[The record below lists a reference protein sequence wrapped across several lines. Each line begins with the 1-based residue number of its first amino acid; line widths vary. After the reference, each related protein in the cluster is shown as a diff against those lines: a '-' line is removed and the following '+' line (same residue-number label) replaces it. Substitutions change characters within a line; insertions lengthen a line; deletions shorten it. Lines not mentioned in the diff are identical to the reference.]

1 MTTRTE
7 KRIRYLFIVVSIQRY
22 PLSDETSTIV
32 PVPTSG
38 TIPVEESEGTRWA
51 FHSPSMPF
59 NQRVRL
65 SHDGLL
71 SAGQHSDARFAL
83 GNRDI
88 ATHTMGKDGFHTSL
102 RDRSLLPRCPNHH
115 TLGY

>member
-1 MTTRTE
+1 VTTRTE
-7 KRIRYLFIVVSIQRY
+7 KRIRYLFIIVPIQRY
-22 PLSDETSTIV
+22 PLSDETSTIA

-38 TIPVEESEGTRWA
+38 TIPVEESEEKRWA
-51 FHSPSMPF
+51 FHPPSMPF
-59 NQRVRL
+59 SQRVQL

-88 ATHTMGKDGFHTSL
+88 GTRTMGKDGFHTSP
-102 RDRSLLPRCPNHH
+102 RDRSLLPRSPNHH
-115 TLGY
+115 TLGC